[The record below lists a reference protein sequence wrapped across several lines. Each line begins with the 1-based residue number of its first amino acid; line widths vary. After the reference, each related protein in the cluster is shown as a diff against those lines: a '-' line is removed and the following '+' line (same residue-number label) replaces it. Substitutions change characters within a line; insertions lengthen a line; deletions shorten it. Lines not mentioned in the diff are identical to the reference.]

1 MYCLSVLSGRILHM
15 RHSWLVVAAAVI
27 AMFVSH
33 ARAQTMKV
41 VVTLPPLA
49 GIVKPLLPPDASVE
63 VLIPAGVSEH
73 GYDIPPSK
81 LSSIAKAD
89 VLVYVGMGLEPQVEK
104 LVKGHPKAGRTDIC
118 FSAVVGIA
126 EERDANAEHHDHE
139 GAECDH
145 DHGHGDPHLWLDAQM
160 VKSLAHAITGTI
172 KNSAKSPE
180 SLRAADD
187 RLAAFLAKVDAVD
200 ARYRDTIDAA
210 PRKTIIVGHDAYQH
224 LAKRYGLT
232 TVAVAGLNANEP
244 TPSALAAVSASAKEH
259 GATVVFAE
267 PQISPKVVSR
277 IAAACDL
284 KVRTLDP
291 LGDGDWFAMM
301 DKNLAEISGAI
312 GGKTP
317 EPGGK

>member
-1 MYCLSVLSGRILHM
+1 M
-15 RHSWLVVAAAVI
+15 RYSWLVVAVAVI
-27 AMFVSH
+27 AVLVSH

-41 VVTLPPLA
+41 VVTVPPLA

-73 GYDIPPSK
+73 GYDIAPSK
-81 LSSIAKAD
+81 LSSIANAD
-89 VLVYVGMGLEPQVEK
+89 MLVYVGMGLEPQVEK
-104 LVKGHPKAGRTDIC
+104 LVKGHPKAGRADIR

-126 EERDANAEHHDHE
+126 EERDAVAEHHDHE
-139 GAECDH
+139 AADHDHDH

-160 VKSLAHAITGTI
+160 VKTLARACAGVI
-172 KNSAKSPE
+172 KQAAKTPE
-180 SLRAADD
+180 AQRAGDE
-187 RLAAFLAKVDAVD
+187 RLAAFLAKVDGVD
-200 ARYRDTIDAA
+200 ARYRDTVDAA

-224 LAKRYGLT
+224 LAKRYGLK

-244 TPSALAAVSASAKEH
+244 TPSALAAVSEAAKEH
-259 GATVVFAE
+259 GATVVFSE

-277 IAAACDL
+277 VAAACKL

-301 DKNLAEISGAI
+301 DKNLAEIAGAL
-312 GGKTP
+312 GAKAP
-317 EPGGK
+317 ELQSK